1 MNKYLKEF
9 LKRGL
14 MFGGFGPIVLG
25 IIYFL
30 VSLGN
35 EVVLSGSEVLIAIV
49 SIYLLAFI
57 QAGSTVFTLIENWSI
72 FKSLSIHMGTL
83 YLAYLSCYLVN
94 IWIPF
99 NWIVVLVFTAI
110 FVLLFLIIWFT
121 VYFIVKTTT
130 KELNAKLK

>member
-25 IIYFL
+25 VIYFL
-30 VSLGN
+30 VSLEN
-35 EVVLSGSEVLIAIV
+35 ELVLSGLEVLIAIV

-72 FKSLSIHMGTL
+72 FKSLSIHVVH
-83 YLAYLSCYLVN
+83 Y
-94 IWIPF
+94 IW
-99 NWIVVLVFTAI
+99 
-110 FVLLFLIIWFT
+110 LI
-121 VYFIVKTTT
+121 
-130 KELNAKLK
+130 

>member
-72 FKSLSIHMGTL
+72 FKSLSIHVGTL

-94 IWIPF
+94 SWIPF

-110 FVLLFLIIWFT
+110 FVLTFLIIWFT
-121 VYFIVKTTT
+121 VYFIVKSTT
-130 KELNAKLK
+130 KELNEKLK